1 MPSGIL
7 ANNLSPFA
15 NQLDLL
21 MNLTCFARQF
31 NLFCQRKQVKFIDK
45 TSYFEKWV
53 KIALKALLISI
64 ETRTQILLKQD
75 HGFYRIGSTA
85 STETRKEQRQRP
97 IKRGTCLAASPPH
110 ISVKYK
116 MESNQIFVMIPF
128 SAVRKNSTIM
138 EISWPPGICSII
150 WFMASN
156 TLVWPW
162 NTKR

>member
-31 NLFCQRKQVKFIDK
+31 NLFCQRKQVNFINK
-45 TSYFEKWV
+45 TNCFEKRV
-53 KIALKALLISI
+53 KIALRVLLISI
-64 ETRTQILLKQD
+64 ETRPWILLNRK
-75 HGFYRIGSTA
+75 HRLYRNGK
-85 STETRKEQRQRP
+85 RKEQKQRP
-97 IKRGTCLAASPPH
+97 IKRGACLTASPPH

-116 MESNQIFVMIPF
+116 MESNQIFVIIPF

-138 EISWPPGICSII
+138 EIS
-150 WFMASN
+150 
-156 TLVWPW
+156 
-162 NTKR
+162 

>member
-45 TSYFEKWV
+45 TSCFEKWA
-53 KIALKALLISI
+53 KIALKALSISI
-64 ETRTQILLKQD
+64 ETRPWILLNRK
-75 HGFYRIGSTA
+75 HRLYRNEERTKA
-85 STETRKEQRQRP
+85 KTYK
-97 IKRGTCLAASPPH
+97 KGTCLTASPPH